1 MLDDEL
7 LTELT
12 MLAKVSAE
20 HAGKFRQ
27 SICFDVDQEW
37 HWHARPKIVTEPRPL
52 KHAIIELRRL
62 ARSLQSVHTNLQ
74 NLHPHALNMLPTAS
88 TWIASRTRPDAPP
101 PLLPFDDFAQ
111 HKKTIAAL
119 AELSSETLRIAQYK
133 SHRPSVG
140 RPAIGKGRWIVDGV

>member
-1 MLDDEL
+1 MARQFKPADARIASRFPKIDWSLPALTLWLNSREPWIRNYKPTGQMLDDEL

-88 TWIASRTRPDAPP
+88 
-101 PLLPFDDFAQ
+101 
-111 HKKTIAAL
+111 
-119 AELSSETLRIAQYK
+119 
-133 SHRPSVG
+133 
-140 RPAIGKGRWIVDGV
+140 